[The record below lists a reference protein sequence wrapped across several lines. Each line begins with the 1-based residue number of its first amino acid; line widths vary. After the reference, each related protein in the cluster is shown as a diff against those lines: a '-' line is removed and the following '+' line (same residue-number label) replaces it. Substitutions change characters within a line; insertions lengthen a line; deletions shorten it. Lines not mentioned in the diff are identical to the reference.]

1 MGSGYCDRLLCVYA
15 GLAERSLGGE
25 VVEEGGIV

>member
-1 MGSGYCDRLLCVYA
+1 MGTAIDYCVYS